1 MENLAYGYETTNSD
15 ENKTSVKI
23 LPNKSKGSQTEN
35 QDILSGD
42 SLQVYLQQIKRYK
55 LLTREEEVELAQ
67 RVLENNDEEA
77 VKPYSGGQFGSGAG
91 CKKIRSQSRNQIL
104 LLRLILDQSLYVEV
118 HYGELETC
126 EDWNNSKPTQVVL

>member
-67 RVLENNDEEA
+67 R
-77 VKPYSGGQFGSGAG
+77 
-91 CKKIRSQSRNQIL
+91 IL
-104 LLRLILDQSLYVEV
+104 VATGLRTNWTLFRRAIWVWCRL
-118 HYGELETC
+118 
-126 EDWNNSKPTQVVL
+126 